1 MKANILNNVG
11 KPPDKLAILCYSGAS
26 WESMTV
32 RLSSGPFRTMG

>member
-26 WESMTV
+26 WKSDCETV
-32 RLSSGPFRTMG
+32 IWSL